1 MKPILGTGLSGMVG
15 NIVVDTLS
23 NDYTFENLSLEV
35 GVDITKPE
43 TVHSYVSKSE
53 AEWILHFAAK
63 TQVDEAETER
73 AEGENSSTWKVNVG
87 ATKILVD
94 ACKTYHKK
102 LLYISTDFV
111 FPGGEHIFTEDDTP
125 SPIGWY
131 AITKY
136 EGEKCVQSLQDRGVI
151 VRLSF
156 PYGHTTG
163 AKKDFVGKLRER
175 FEANQPISA
184 PVDQVFTPTY
194 IPDIAMGIKNI
205 IEKNASGIYH
215 LVGSQHLT
223 SYEASL
229 LIAQTFGYN
238 ASLVQSTTA
247 SEYYKDKAPRALKLR
262 ISNSKIQE
270 LGIIPRSFSEG
281 LSLLKANEN

>member
-15 NIVVDTLS
+15 SILVDTLK
-23 NDYTFENLSLEV
+23 NEYIFENLSLEV
-35 GVDITKPE
+35 GVDITKPD
-43 TVHSYVSKSE
+43 TVHTYVSKSE
-53 AEWILHFAAK
+53 ANWIIHLAAK
-63 TQVDEAETER
+63 TDVDEAEKER
-73 AEGENSSTWKVNVG
+73 SEGENSSTWKVNVG

-94 ACKTYHKK
+94 ACKIYNKK

-111 FPGGEHIFTEDDTP
+111 FPGGDRIYTEDDTP

-136 EGEKCVQSLQDRGVI
+136 EGEKCVQTLKDQGVI

-184 PVDQVFTPTY
+184 PTDQVFTPTY
-194 IPDIAMGIKNI
+194 MPDIAIGIKKI

-215 LVGSQHLT
+215 LVGSQPLT
-223 SYEASL
+223 SFEASL
-229 LIAQTFGYN
+229 IIAQTFGYD
-238 ASLVQSTTA
+238 STLVRSTTA
-247 SEYYKDKAPRALKLR
+247 SDYYKDKAPRALKLR
-262 ISNSKIQE
+262 ISNAKIQH

-281 LSLLKANEN
+281 LSLLKANEI

>member
-1 MKPILGTGLSGMVG
+1 MKSILGTGLSGMVG
-15 NIVVDTLS
+15 SIVVETLK
-23 NDYTFENLSLEV
+23 NEYIFENLSLEV

-43 TVHSYVSKSE
+43 TVHTYVSKSE
-53 AEWILHFAAK
+53 ANWIIHFAAK
-63 TQVDEAETER
+63 TDVDEAETER

-111 FPGGEHIFTEDDTP
+111 FSGGDHIFTENDTP

-136 EGEKCVQSLQDRGVI
+136 EGEKCVQALQDQGVI

-156 PYGHTTG
+156 PYGHTKGT
-163 AKKDFVGKLRER
+163 KKDFVGRLRER
-175 FEANQPISA
+175 FEAKQPISA
-184 PVDQVFTPTY
+184 PADQEFTPTY

-205 IEKNASGIYH
+205 IEKDASGIYH
-215 LVGSQHLT
+215 LVGSQILT
-223 SYEASL
+223 SFEASL
-229 LIAQTFGYN
+229 IIAQTFGYDPTLVRSIR
-238 ASLVQSTTA
+238 ASD
-247 SEYYKDKAPRALKLR
+247 YYKDKAPRALKLR
-262 ISNSKIQE
+262 ISNSKIQQ
-270 LGIIPRSFSEG
+270 LGLIPRSFSEG
-281 LSLLKANEN
+281 LSLLKANQI